1 MNIGYPDTKNKQRSG
16 DCGCGSPLYAKY
28 DDIVPEVTDKIKVNK
43 VDVSGITDAIR
54 NKRKN
59 KNTETE

>member
-1 MNIGYPDTKNKQRSG
+1 MNIGYPDTKNKQGSG

-28 DDIVPEVTDKIKVNK
+28 DDVVPEVTDKIKVNK